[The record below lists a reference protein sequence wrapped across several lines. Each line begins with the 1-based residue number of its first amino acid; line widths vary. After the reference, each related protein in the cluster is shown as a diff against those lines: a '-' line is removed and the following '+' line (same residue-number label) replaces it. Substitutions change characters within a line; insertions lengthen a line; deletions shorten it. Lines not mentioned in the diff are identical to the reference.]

1 MWANAHVIS
10 SLYTHKP
17 FNSRYLE
24 ICVVHMFEDQ
34 SRSSRLNEQKKRAK
48 KTIKYRILIKF
59 NVIKCHN

>member
-34 SRSSRLNEQKKRAK
+34 SRSSRLNEQKKK
-48 KTIKYRILIKF
+48 SQE
-59 NVIKCHN
+59 ND